1 MLVIGQQCA
10 WNGLD
15 IQNFASSSPLAPT
28 VAYTVLSGK
37 GAAEA
42 EEFRPPK
49 DELKKTSTIVGL
61 VLVGLVMVF
70 AVVSFLRET
79 WAADQ
84 APGAVE
90 QFFARWLLSGARQS
104 QADLRNPFPPDGP
117 HLQEGR
123 ELYEKHCAF
132 CHGLDGKG
140 PGENGIQFYPPVP
153 SLVASEMEL
162 TDGQMHYIISRGIRY
177 TAMPSF
183 AKVLTPD
190 QIWKV
195 ITWVR
200 SLPRA
205 AGTEITNPS
214 APSP

>member
-1 MLVIGQQCA
+1 VKKQTYAGIA
-10 WNGLD
+10 
-15 IQNFASSSPLAPT
+15 LA
-28 VAYTVLSGK
+28 L
-37 GAAEA
+37 
-42 EEFRPPK
+42 
-49 DELKKTSTIVGL
+49 IV
-61 VLVGLVMVF
+61 VVMVY
-70 AVVSFLRET
+70 AIGSFLREN
-79 WAADQ
+79 WGADQ

-90 QFFARWLLSGARQS
+90 QFLARWLLSGARQS
-104 QADLRNPFPPDGP
+104 QADLPNPFPPDGP

-153 SLVASEMEL
+153 SLVGSEMEL
-162 TDGQMHYIISRGIRY
+162 RDGQMHYIISRGIRY

-200 SLPRA
+200 SLPRS
-205 AGTEITNPS
+205 AGTEITDPR

>member
-1 MLVIGQQCA
+1 V
-10 WNGLD
+10 
-15 IQNFASSSPLAPT
+15 
-28 VAYTVLSGK
+28 K
-37 GAAEA
+37 
-42 EEFRPPK
+42 
-49 DELKKTSTIVGL
+49 KKTSAGIALALIV
-61 VLVGLVMVF
+61 VVMVY
-70 AVVSFLRET
+70 AIGSFLRET
-79 WAADQ
+79 WGADQ

-104 QADLRNPFPPDGP
+104 QADLPNPFPPDGP

-162 TDGQMHYIISRGIRY
+162 TDGQMHHIINRGIRY

-200 SLPRA
+200 SLPRSGGA
-205 AGTEITNPS
+205 EITSPS